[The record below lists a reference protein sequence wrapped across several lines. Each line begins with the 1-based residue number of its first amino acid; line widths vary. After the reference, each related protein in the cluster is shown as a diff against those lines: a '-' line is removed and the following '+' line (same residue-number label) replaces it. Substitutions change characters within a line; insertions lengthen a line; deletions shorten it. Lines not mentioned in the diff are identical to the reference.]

1 MEKDVNNQKLTD
13 LPRDFRAVFSTLR
26 DLAAEFW
33 DAAERLEAA
42 YGVAVDALN
51 EAMQPDDCM
60 LILVSKPGF
69 YKEGAGD
76 AARH

>member
-1 MEKDVNNQKLTD
+1 MEKDVKSQKLTD
-13 LPRDFRAVFSTLR
+13 VPRDFRVVFSTLR
-26 DLAAEFW
+26 DLATEFW

-60 LILVSKPGF
+60 LVLVSKPGF
-69 YKEGAGD
+69 YGGDGAD
-76 AARH
+76 AARS